1 MVSLEPQSDF
11 SIPPVSMDSPAGF
24 SACRALPHGS
34 IGARGGPLRK
44 ILLLESPQAVRV
56 SQFLPQRR
64 YDHHL
69 GALFGKDCFP

>member
-34 IGARGGPLRK
+34 IGARGA
-44 ILLLESPQAVRV
+44 SA
-56 SQFLPQRR
+56 
-64 YDHHL
+64 
-69 GALFGKDCFP
+69 KDLVT